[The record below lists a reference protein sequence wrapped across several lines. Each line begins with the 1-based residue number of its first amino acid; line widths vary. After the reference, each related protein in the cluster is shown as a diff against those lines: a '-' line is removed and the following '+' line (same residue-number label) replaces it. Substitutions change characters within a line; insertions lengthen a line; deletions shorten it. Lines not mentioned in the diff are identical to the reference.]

1 MFLVAR
7 VPELAGWDVVARL
20 AIASGLGAAV
30 GFEREIREREAGMRT
45 HLLVSLG
52 AALFTIV
59 SAYGFHEFIGSD
71 DSIVQMDPTRIAAQ
85 IVTGIGFIGAGVIMQ
100 ARGSVTGLTTAATI
114 FLVMAVGI
122 TVGDGYYG
130 EAVLTTVLILFVLVL
145 LRRVEAAVN
154 AYRSRFHYTLK
165 VQEPAVAHARLL
177 GLLAREGL
185 RLEDFSVEH
194 ADDGSHLIKFSVVT
208 SLKGNSRLVEALPA
222 VGSDLH
228 TTTSDESD

>member
-1 MFLVAR
+1 LDYNAMANYLSALVGGVGVKLLVAM
-7 VPELAGWDVVARL
+7 LCGG
-20 AIASGLGAAV
+20 AIGM
-30 GFEREIREREAGMRT
+30 ERELRRKPAGLRT
-45 HLLVSLG
+45 NVLICMG
-52 AALFTIV
+52 AALLMYT
-59 SAYGFHEFIGSD
+59 SRHIGD
-71 DSIVQMDPTRIAAQ
+71 GAPYTDPARLVAQ
-85 IVTGIGFIGAGVIMQ
+85 AVTGIGFIGAGVIMQ
-100 ARGSVTGLTTAATI
+100 ARGSITGLTTAATI

-122 TVGDGYYG
+122 TVGDGHYG
-130 EAVLTTVLILFVLVL
+130 PAVLTTVLILFVLVL

-194 ADDGSHLIKFSVVT
+194 AEDSSHLIKFSVVT

-222 VGSDLH
+222 VGTDLH
-228 TTTSDESD
+228 ASTSDESD